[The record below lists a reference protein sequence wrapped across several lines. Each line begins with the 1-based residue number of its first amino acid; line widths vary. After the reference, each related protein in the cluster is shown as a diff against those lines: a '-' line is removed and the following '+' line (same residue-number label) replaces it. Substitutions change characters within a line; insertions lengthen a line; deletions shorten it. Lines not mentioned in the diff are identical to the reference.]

1 MILHSPFH
9 GYGCVMV
16 NQTAMMTETRQK
28 NYAASDFFPI
38 IFGFD
43 QLVLNRRKNAR
54 EILFQ
59 NILYAKMVHLSVLW
73 DTLLV

>member
-1 MILHSPFH
+1 M
-9 GYGCVMV
+9 
-16 NQTAMMTETRQK
+16 RQVI
-28 NYAASDFFPI
+28 FLPI